1 MQNPCLQILLG
12 LFLTSGGILSG
23 SPSRPKV
30 PDLTE
35 GGKRDAKH
43 DWNLGP
49 TGARGWIWG
58 WNLETTDSRQILV
71 TAVAPGSPAEPV
83 LQEGDVI
90 LGVGG
95 EHFSSDARKAFGAA
109 ITAAETVDQGGKLSI
124 LRWRQGKT
132 ESAIMT
138 LDVLGSYHDRSP
150 WNCGKSAKIIDAGC
164 AHIANNLKEGID
176 GKINVLALL
185 ASGNDDYLPIVRDYA
200 RRIGPTDLRL
210 DISPASGMASWH
222 WGYTNLLLTEYFLA
236 TRDREVL
243 PAIREYTVRLAQG
256 QSGVGTWGH
265 TMAWPEWNDG
275 KMHGRLGGYGALNQA
290 GLVCHL
296 SLVLGSKCGVD
307 DPVVKKAI
315 ERGNTFFGFYIGKGS
330 IPYGDHPPNAGVHDD
345 NGKNSIAALLFD
357 LQGHDAGVRF
367 FSRMTVASYGER
379 ERGHTG
385 NYFSYLWGG
394 IGAMRAGSD
403 AVASYLKEQRWFFDL
418 NRAHDGSFPYQGGA
432 GSSGAEHKYSKWDS
446 TGAFLL
452 SYLLPQG
459 RLHLTGRGVKTK
471 NALRGSELEETLSA
485 GRGFTSWDLGL
496 RPYRSL
502 STEQLMQALE
512 NWSPAVRQ
520 RAAKILAEQDD
531 LPMEALIDRL
541 DAVEIEARH
550 GACQAF
556 IALGEQ
562 GGAAVDELRE
572 LLWSDD
578 LWLRVQ
584 AAQALTSVG
593 APVVEVVPD
602 FLKLI
607 EEQDQADPGE
617 MIQRYLAF
625 CLFSKGGGL
634 GNEGLLA
641 RSVEGADQS
650 DLRLAVERLLQNPDA
665 RARGVVGSLYR
676 QLSFE
681 EVKPLLP
688 AVHRAIVEPAPSGVM
703 FLDGI
708 RLRGLEL
715 LASHRIE
722 EGMSLC
728 LDSMDLDRWGKR
740 HRVMRC
746 LQILRTYGGAAKPLV
761 PRLQEVEA
769 RLRQHREVTMLE
781 PHIKE
786 IGDLIKYIEGAP
798 VGEALRSLRDK

>member
-1 MQNPCLQILLG
+1 
-12 LFLTSGGILSG
+12 
-23 SPSRPKV
+23 
-30 PDLTE
+30 
-35 GGKRDAKH
+35 
-43 DWNLGP
+43 
-49 TGARGWIWG
+49 
-58 WNLETTDSRQILV
+58 
-71 TAVAPGSPAEPV
+71 
-83 LQEGDVI
+83 
-90 LGVGG
+90 
-95 EHFSSDARKAFGAA
+95 
-109 ITAAETVDQGGKLSI
+109 
-124 LRWRQGKT
+124 
-132 ESAIMT
+132 
-138 LDVLGSYHDRSP
+138 
-150 WNCGKSAKIIDAGC
+150 
-164 AHIANNLKEGID
+164 
-176 GKINVLALL
+176 
-185 ASGNDDYLPIVRDYA
+185 
-200 RRIGPTDLRL
+200 
-210 DISPASGMASWH
+210 
-222 WGYTNLLLTEYFLA
+222 
-236 TRDREVL
+236 
-243 PAIREYTVRLAQG
+243 
-256 QSGVGTWGH
+256 
-265 TMAWPEWNDG
+265 
-275 KMHGRLGGYGALNQA
+275 
-290 GLVCHL
+290 
-296 SLVLGSKCGVD
+296 
-307 DPVVKKAI
+307 
-315 ERGNTFFGFYIGKGS
+315 
-330 IPYGDHPPNAGVHDD
+330 
-345 NGKNSIAALLFD
+345 
-357 LQGHDAGVRF
+357 
-367 FSRMTVASYGER
+367 
-379 ERGHTG
+379 
-385 NYFSYLWGG
+385 
-394 IGAMRAGSD
+394 
-403 AVASYLKEQRWFFDL
+403 
-418 NRAHDGSFPYQGGA
+418 
-432 GSSGAEHKYSKWDS
+432 
-446 TGAFLL
+446 
-452 SYLLPQG
+452 
-459 RLHLTGRGVKTK
+459 
-471 NALRGSELEETLSA
+471 
-485 GRGFTSWDLGL
+485 
-496 RPYRSL
+496 
-502 STEQLMQALE
+502 MQALE